1 MSLKCQGDLIVA
13 ANVDK
18 SEVIYTLI
26 EPFHPFSRYFAT
38 VLCSSIR
45 LSTAWIGGAE
55 RGGFWERG
63 ALQKLRRLTACRMC
77 SKHDRRLAQSGSAIM
92 SKAAQAQNAK
102 LLGEVVF
109 AMHFSK
115 SDSDALKWMKG
126 ALFPG
131 RTDVVTELTL
141 KKNSWC

>member
-1 MSLKCQGDLIVA
+1 
-13 ANVDK
+13 
-18 SEVIYTLI
+18 
-26 EPFHPFSRYFAT
+26 
-38 VLCSSIR
+38 
-45 LSTAWIGGAE
+45 
-55 RGGFWERG
+55 
-63 ALQKLRRLTACRMC
+63 MC

-102 LLGEVVF
+102 LLGEVILRR

-115 SDSDALKWMKG
+115 SDFDALKWMKG

-141 KKNSWC
+141 KKKSCC